1 MTPQERII
9 SSLEHTLKD
18 LLQNALNEL
27 RTLDNNLL
35 MLEMCS
41 EEKCAY
47 PVDCRG
53 LCKKHYR
60 QWRRDECKRLG
71 VARLK
76 DAPAPAPLD
85 DTLPLPFPTLPESSS
100 LEEEVAF

>member
-1 MTPQERII
+1 MLTFKQRLM
-9 SSLEHTLKD
+9 SQ
-18 LLQNALNEL
+18 LQGM
-27 RTLDNNLL
+27 LDQLHDSADDIFVDRC
-35 MLEMCS
+35 EVKQCW
-41 EEKCAY
+41 Y
-47 PVDCRG
+47 PVDCRK